1 MCTIDEKAAVH
12 SADHA
17 GADAPHTHAHTHE
30 HGHDHGHTHE
40 HHSPEETV
48 ALLSYMVTH
57 NQHHA
62 EELHELAHS
71 VEGEAAQLLHE
82 AVVDHRSS
90 SSALYQN
97 RQRYPHLSFRHCFA
111 YSSNTG

>member
-1 MCTIDEKAAVH
+1 MCTIDEKSAVH

-48 ALLSYMVTH
+48 ALLAYMVTH

-62 EELHELAHS
+62 EELHELAHD
-71 VEGEAAQLLHE
+71 VDGEAQQLLHD
-82 AVVDHRSS
+82 AVVDFTLGNEKLEE
-90 SSALYQN
+90 AL
-97 RQRYPHLSFRHCFA
+97 RILK
-111 YSSNTG
+111 GE

>member
-48 ALLSYMVTH
+48 ALLSY
-57 NQHHA
+57 
-62 EELHELAHS
+62 
-71 VEGEAAQLLHE
+71 
-82 AVVDHRSS
+82 
-90 SSALYQN
+90 SSATV
-97 RQRYPHLSFRHCFA
+97 
-111 YSSNTG
+111 SSGEWCSCVCP